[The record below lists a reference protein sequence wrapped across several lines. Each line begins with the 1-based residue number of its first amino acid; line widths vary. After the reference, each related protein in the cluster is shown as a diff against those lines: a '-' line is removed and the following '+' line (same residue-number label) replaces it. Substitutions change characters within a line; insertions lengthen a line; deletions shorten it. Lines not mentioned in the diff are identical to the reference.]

1 MTDLNSQNM
10 PPESGE
16 LLSAIS
22 EPAALLTP
30 EYRIVATNEAYRAL
44 YGDNVVGRFCYEVSH
59 HFNTPCDR
67 AGESCPLDGTCAT
80 NAKKRVLHLH
90 HTEHGEEHVDVE
102 THPVHDADGN
112 ITHVVEIMRHS
123 TIASAMPEAKGLIGR
138 SQAFSRMLDLVQRVA
153 PTDATA
159 LLLGETGV
167 GKEMVAQA
175 LHQAS
180 LRHDEPFVPVECSG
194 LTESLFESEL
204 FGHVKGA
211 FTGALNEK
219 HGLVE
224 AASGGTLFLDEIGD
238 IPLPMQVK
246 LLRLLETSTFRRVG
260 STEPRK
266 ADFRLICATH
276 RNLKSM
282 VQDGTFREDLYF
294 RINIFPILLPSLRER
309 VDDLAVLIPSI
320 WQRVAP
326 GQELSIDDDARRMLY
341 AYSYPGNIRELRNI
355 LERAA
360 LLADGNP
367 ITPDC
372 LPMEMVLQS
381 DHNFDLEPEL
391 TDSIVTL
398 EEAEQRYL
406 RSVLARF
413 KGTRKEMAEKL
424 GLSERKLY
432 RKIQALNAAKD

>member
-1 MTDLNSQNM
+1 MTELNLTDAS
-10 PPESGE
+10 PESGE

-30 EYRIVATNEAYRAL
+30 DYRIVAVNDAYRAL
-44 YGDNVVGRFCYEVSH
+44 YGENVTGRFCYEVSH

-80 NAKKRVLHLH
+80 NAKQRVLHLH
-90 HTEHGEEHVDVE
+90 HTAHGEEHVDVE
-102 THPVHDADGN
+102 THPVHDANGN
-112 ITHVVEIMRHS
+112 ITHVVEVMHHS
-123 TIASAMPEAKGLIGR
+123 TIASAQPGAQGLIGR
-138 SQAFSRMLDLVQRVA
+138 SAAFSRMLDLVQRVA

-175 LHQAS
+175 LHEAS
-180 LRHDEPFVPVECSG
+180 ARRDDPFVPVECSG

-204 FGHVKGA
+204 FGHEKGA
-211 FTGALNEK
+211 FTGALSEK
-219 HGLVE
+219 RGLVE
-224 AASGGTLFLDEIGD
+224 AANGGTLFLDEIGD

-246 LLRLLETSTFRRVG
+246 LLRLLETSTYRRVG

-266 ADFRLICATH
+266 ANFRLICATH
-276 RNLKSM
+276 RNLKDM
-282 VQDGTFREDLYF
+282 VQDGRFREDLYF

-326 GQELSIDDDARRMLY
+326 DQELVIDDEARRMLY

-360 LLADGNP
+360 LLADGKA
-367 ITPDC
+367 ITPAC
-372 LPMEMVLQS
+372 LPMEMVLQNGTGL
-381 DHNFDLEPEL
+381 DFEPEPADDL
-391 TDSIVTL
+391 VTL

-406 RSVLARF
+406 KSALARF
-413 KGTRKEMAEKL
+413 KGTRKELADKL
-424 GLSERKLY
+424 GVSERKLY
-432 RKIQALNAAKD
+432 RKIQALE

>member
-1 MTDLNSQNM
+1 MTEFTATTS
-10 PPESGE
+10 PPETGE

-30 EYRIVATNEAYRAL
+30 EYRIVAANEAYHAL
-44 YGDNVVGRFCYEVSH
+44 YGDNVIGRFCYEVSH

-67 AGESCPLDGTCAT
+67 AGESCPLDGTCASNT
-80 NAKKRVLHLH
+80 KKRVLHLH

-102 THPVHDADGN
+102 THPVHDEHGN

-123 TIASAMPEAKGLIGR
+123 TIASATPEAQGLIGR

-175 LHQAS
+175 VHQAS
-180 LRHDEPFVPVECSG
+180 ERHDKPFVPVECSG

-204 FGHVKGA
+204 FGHEKGA
-211 FTGALNEK
+211 FTGALAQK
-219 HGLVE
+219 RGLVE

-260 STEPRK
+260 STEPRQAK
-266 ADFRLICATH
+266 FRLICATH
-276 RNLKSM
+276 RNLKDM
-282 VQDGTFREDLYF
+282 VKDGRFREDLYF

-341 AYSYPGNIRELRNI
+341 AYAYPGNIRELRNI

-381 DHNFDLEPEL
+381 GNGLDFETELSEPL
-391 TDSIVTL
+391 VTL

-406 RSVLARF
+406 KNALARF
-413 KGTRKEMAEKL
+413 KGTRKELADKL

-432 RKIQALNAAKD
+432 RKIQALNTD